1 VSTFG
6 SVTVS
11 AHQAWLHAAR
21 SGAVDQSCQVSE
33 VSRLLWTALV
43 VAAATGVI
51 AFLGPTW
58 RRVAAL
64 VAAGLIWA
72 WVDMEGPVLLTS
84 GSHGLHQAD
93 LPVLV
98 VLAAAGAST
107 LRLVLRRRRT
117 SI

>member
-1 VSTFG
+1 MSTFE
-6 SVTVS
+6 SVIVS
-11 AHQAWLHAAR
+11 AHQAWLHAAPLA
-21 SGAVDQSCQVSE
+21 AVDPSCQVSE
-33 VSRLLWTALV
+33 VSRLLWTALI
-43 VAAATGVI
+43 VAAAAGVI

-72 WVDMEGPVLLTS
+72 WIDMEGPVLLTS
-84 GSHGLHQAD
+84 GTHGLHQAD
-93 LPVLV
+93 IPVVV
-98 VLAAAGAST
+98 VLAAAGAAT